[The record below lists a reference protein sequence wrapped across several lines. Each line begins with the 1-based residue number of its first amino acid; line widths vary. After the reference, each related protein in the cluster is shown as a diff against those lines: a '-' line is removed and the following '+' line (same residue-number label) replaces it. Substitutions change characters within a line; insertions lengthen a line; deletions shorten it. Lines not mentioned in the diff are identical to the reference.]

1 MKPIVTKVDRL
12 VRLDHFNQ
20 ERAEGSLRQ
29 ASVMLVESE
38 REHREAILAMEG
50 LGAWKSNVD
59 ARGGLDL
66 AMYEAVLTLEATAMT
81 ECNTLKA
88 DMEESER
95 GVEAARDSLREAATS
110 SRVSERR
117 QKTRRAEAAVVEEK
131 KIFDQIADVWL
142 NNREARHD

>member
-29 ASVMLVESE
+29 ASVILAESE
-38 REHREAILAMEG
+38 RAHRDATSAMEA
-50 LGAWKSNVD
+50 LGAWKANVD
-59 ARGGLDL
+59 VRGGLDL
-66 AMYEAVLTLEATAMT
+66 AMYQAVLTLEATAMT
-81 ECNTLKA
+81 ECDTLKTGV
-88 DMEESER
+88 EENER
-95 GVEAARDSLREAATS
+95 SVEAARDSLRDAAMS

-117 QKTRRAEAAVVEEK
+117 QHTRRAEAAAVEEK
-131 KIFDQIADVWL
+131 KSFDQIADVWL

>member
-29 ASVMLVESE
+29 ASVTLAESE
-38 REHREAILAMEG
+38 RAHGEAVSAMEG
-50 LGAWKSNVD
+50 LGAWKANVD
-59 ARGGLDL
+59 GRGGLDL
-66 AMYEAVLTLEATAMT
+66 AMYQAVLSLEATAMT
-81 ECNTLKA
+81 ECDTLKA
-88 DMEESER
+88 GVEENEAIL
-95 GVEAARDSLREAATS
+95 EAARDSLRRAAMS

-117 QKTRRAEAAVVEEK
+117 QLARRADAAVVEEK
-131 KIFDQIADVWL
+131 KAFDQIADVWL